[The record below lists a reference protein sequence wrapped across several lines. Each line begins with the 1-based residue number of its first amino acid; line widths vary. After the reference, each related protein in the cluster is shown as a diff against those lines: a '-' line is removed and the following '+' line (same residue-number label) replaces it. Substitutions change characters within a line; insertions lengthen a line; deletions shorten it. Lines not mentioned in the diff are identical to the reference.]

1 MIKIKI
7 IYWFLFRL
15 LSWKSGVY
23 FTLTGIPCF
32 IGLPFIV
39 LCTVI
44 AFLVVGFVS
53 FQSEG
58 LWQPSGKQIWW
69 HFFQQFAHFMC
80 LCHILVRLT
89 WLFPF
94 NDITVICDG

>member
-1 MIKIKI
+1 M
-7 IYWFLFRL
+7 
-15 LSWKSGVY
+15 Y

-58 LWQPSGKQIWW
+58 LWQPSGKQYLVAFFPTVRSLHVSVS
-69 HFFQQFAHFMC
+69 HFGTSHMAFSFQ
-80 LCHILVRLT
+80 
-89 WLFPF
+89 
-94 NDITVICDG
+94 